1 MSLGCF
7 SYQRVLCLFLSLTFM
22 HIYFQQVVLTASFLG
37 YVLQLADF
45 LTGGVD
51 VDDGRLVFIFAERFH
66 QFLGIYLSVN
76 ILPLFL
82 EV

>member
-1 MSLGCF
+1 MTLL
-7 SYQRVLCLFLSLTFM
+7 VSLTFM
-22 HIYFQQVVLTASFLG
+22 HIDFQQVVLAAGFLG
-37 YVLQLADF
+37 YVLQLAEF
-45 LTGGVD
+45 LAGGVD
-51 VDDGRLVFIFAERFH
+51 VDDGRLVFVLAERFH